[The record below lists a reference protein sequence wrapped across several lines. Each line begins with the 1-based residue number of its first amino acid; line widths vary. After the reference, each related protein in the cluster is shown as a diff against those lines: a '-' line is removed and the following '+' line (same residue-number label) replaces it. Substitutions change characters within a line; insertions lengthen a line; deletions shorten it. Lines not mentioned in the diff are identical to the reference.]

1 MGKIVKRQQ
10 VGVVSMLV
18 FAVVVIVGITVYSS
32 INDSTA
38 NIATT
43 TVADMVIGNTSANT
57 NSAFNLV
64 AVGPIIYG
72 AVIILGIVGLLY
84 LRR

>member
-1 MGKIVKRQQ
+1 MDIVKRQQ
-10 VGVVSMLV
+10 LGVVSLLI
-18 FAVVVIVGITVYSS
+18 FAVVLVVGITVYAS
-32 INDSTA
+32 INTSTA

-43 TVADMVIGNTSANT
+43 TVADMAIGNVSSNT
-57 NSAFNLV
+57 NSAFQLIS
-64 AVGPIIYG
+64 VGPIIYG